1 MDRLLKN
8 ADVYRPE
15 GFLRA
20 DVLVSEGII
29 RRIAE
34 AVPCPPG
41 CEELDLAGCVLLP
54 GLVDAHVHFREPG
67 FTSKETIR
75 TGSLAAAHGGFTSV
89 CAMPNLSPVPD
100 STGHLALELD
110 AIRRDAVIRVLPY
123 GAITVGEMGRELA
136 DMQGMAPFVAGFSDD
151 GRGVQDEGVMRA
163 AMLEAKRL
171 GKVIAAHCEV
181 NSLLRG
187 GYVHDG
193 RYAAAHGHRGICS
206 ESEWAQVARDVEL
219 ARETGASYHA
229 CHISAKESVEIIRR
243 AKAAGADVTCETGPH
258 YLVFCDDDLQE
269 DGRFKMNPPL
279 RSAEDRDALRAGI
292 MDGTIDMIATDHAP
306 HEAQAKARGLAGSAM
321 GVVGLET
328 SFAVLYTHLVLT
340 GMITLSRLVELMSS
354 APARRF
360 GIGAALEE
368 GAPADV
374 AAFDLRREW
383 TVDPD
388 DFLSMGRAT
397 PFAGCRLRGKC
408 VLTLAGGRIA
418 YRERP

>member
-1 MDRLLKN
+1 MDWLLKN

-15 GFLRA
+15 GFCRA
-20 DVLVSEGII
+20 DVLVSGGVI
-29 RRIAE
+29 RRIGE
-34 AVPCPPG
+34 AIPCDHG
-41 CEELDLAGCVLLP
+41 CGELDLSGCVLLP

-75 TGSLAAAHGGFTSV
+75 TGSLAAAHGGFTTA

-100 STGHLALELD
+100 SAGHLAPELE

-136 DMQGMAPFVAGFSDD
+136 DMESLAPFVAGFSDD
-151 GRGVQDEGVMRA
+151 GRGVQDEGMMRT

-181 NSLLRG
+181 NDLLHG

-193 RYAAAHGHRGICS
+193 RYAAAHGHKGICS
-206 ESEWAQVARDVEL
+206 ESEWAQIARDVEL

-243 AKAAGADVTCETGPH
+243 AKAGGADVTCETGPH
-258 YLVFCDDDLQE
+258 YLVFCEDDLQE

-279 RSAEDRDALRAGI
+279 RSAEDRDALLAGI

-328 SFAVLYTHLVLT
+328 AFAAMYTHLVLP
-340 GMITLSRLVELMSS
+340 GRITLGRLVDLMSS

-360 GIGAALEE
+360 GIETALEE
-368 GAPADV
+368 GARADL

-408 VLTLAGGRIA
+408 VLTLAGGKIA